1 MRTGINSQLRACISP
16 IYASRCSPFT
26 SAVFFKHG
34 MIIVAALL
42 NMYPEDETSC
52 TGLKEERMLQTTRPR
67 SSLRRLVNMNRFRYF
82 ETRACRGKNNRQFTI
97 CLRDHH
103 CYQRRGPDIVYW
115 SNIVYLPKFVVVFR
129 LVSFKSVGSLNAKK
143 TAAIPGAIQYSIN
156 IQYLVHDIT

>member
-67 SSLRRLVNMNRFRYF
+67 NSLRRRVNMNRFRYF
-82 ETRACRGKNNRQFTI
+82 KTRACRGKNSHQSTTSNPSEKPSLLSTSWTRYFILIEYCIPPKI
-97 CLRDHH
+97 C
-103 CYQRRGPDIVYW
+103 GGF
-115 SNIVYLPKFVVVFR
+115 SSS
-129 LVSFKSVGSLNAKK
+129 LVQV
-143 TAAIPGAIQYSIN
+143 IQNSIN